1 MKNPKKRWTAALLLT
16 FVVLLGLCGGTVR
29 LVDPFFH
36 YHNPDPEGEVWFDQ
50 RAQGAGLLRSQ
61 EYETVLMGSSLAA
74 NYRPFWFDVFYET
87 STVKVTFPNG
97 GFGEFTRALDYACTQ
112 QDVERVIFGLD
123 PNLLARDP
131 EEEPDQLPE
140 YLYDTNPW
148 NDGQYLLNKDV
159 LMRSGYTLLKK
170 MSGETQSIQ
179 DAFVWDGN
187 VFFSKELALA
197 GYERPEATGETLA
210 ADAFLENGRANLER
224 VTGWL
229 EQYPDT
235 EFIFFFSPY
244 SILFWDKTAR
254 LGQTE
259 AMLSALEQAC
269 NTLLTYDNVKLYG
282 FLLDREIVENL
293 DNYCDYVHH
302 SGAVCRRILAKMAAG
317 EDRLTAE
324 NTEKVLANW
333 RDFVVDYDYEKFW
346 DESFWWKWNET
357 HPGVPA

>member
-87 STVKVTFPNG
+87 STVKITFPNG

-131 EEEPDQLPE
+131 AEEPDQLPE

-210 ADAFLENGRANLER
+210 ADAFLENSRANLER

-244 SILFWDKTAR
+244 SILFWDKMNQ

-259 AMLSALEQAC
+259 AML
-269 NTLLTYDNVKLYG
+269 TLLQETVETLLQYDNAELQFFMADTEVITNL
-282 FLLDREIVENL
+282 ENYA
-293 DNYCDYVHH
+293 DHIHVAGRVTY
-302 SGAVCRRILAKMAAG
+302 RMAQAMPTG
-317 EDRLTAE
+317 QYRLTKE
-324 NTEKVLANW
+324 TYVEVLDGL
-333 RDFVVDYDYEKFW
+333 RDFVVHYDYEQIW
-346 DESFWWKWNET
+346 AADG
-357 HPGVPA
+357 PL

>member
-36 YHNPDPEGEVWFDQ
+36 YHDPDPEGEVWFDQ

-87 STVKVTFPNG
+87 STVKITFPNG

-131 EEEPDQLPE
+131 AEEPDQLPE

-244 SILFWDKTAR
+244 SILFWDKMNQ

-259 AMLSALEQAC
+259 AMLALLQETVE
-269 NTLLTYDNVKLYG
+269 TLLQYDNAELQFFMADTEVITNL
-282 FLLDREIVENL
+282 ENYA
-293 DNYCDYVHH
+293 DHIHVAGRVTY
-302 SGAVCRRILAKMAAG
+302 RMAQAMPT
-317 EDRLTAE
+317 EQYRLTKE
-324 NTEKVLANW
+324 TYVEVLDGL
-333 RDFVVDYDYEKFW
+333 RDFVVHYDYEQIW
-346 DESFWWKWNET
+346 AADG
-357 HPGVPA
+357 PL

>member
-36 YHNPDPEGEVWFDQ
+36 YHDPDPEGEVWFDQ

-131 EEEPDQLPE
+131 AEEPDQLPE

-244 SILFWDKTAR
+244 SILFWDKMNQ

-259 AMLSALEQAC
+259 AML
-269 NTLLTYDNVKLYG
+269 TLLQETVETLLQYDNAELQFFMADTEV
-282 FLLDREIVENL
+282 ITNL
-293 DNYCDYVHH
+293 QNYADHIHVAGRVTY
-302 SGAVCRRILAKMAAG
+302 RMAQAMPTG
-317 EDRLTAE
+317 QYRLTKE
-324 NTEKVLANW
+324 TYVEVLDGL
-333 RDFVVDYDYEKFW
+333 RDFVVHYDYEQIW
-346 DESFWWKWNET
+346 AADG
-357 HPGVPA
+357 PL

>member
-36 YHNPDPEGEVWFDQ
+36 YHDPDPEGEVWFDQ

-244 SILFWDKTAR
+244 SILFWDKMNQ

-259 AMLSALEQAC
+259 AML
-269 NTLLTYDNVKLYG
+269 TLLQETVETLLQYDNAELQFFMADTQV
-282 FLLDREIVENL
+282 ITNL
-293 DNYCDYVHH
+293 QNYADHIHVAGRVTY
-302 SGAVCRRILAKMAAG
+302 RMAQAMPTG
-317 EDRLTAE
+317 QYRLTKE
-324 NTEKVLANW
+324 TYVEVLDGL
-333 RDFVVDYDYEKFW
+333 RDFVVHYDYEQIW
-346 DESFWWKWNET
+346 AADG
-357 HPGVPA
+357 PL

>member
-16 FVVLLGLCGGTVR
+16 VVVLLGLCGGTVR

-36 YHNPDPEGEVWFDQ
+36 YHDPDPEGEVWFDQ

-131 EEEPDQLPE
+131 AEEPDQLPE

-244 SILFWDKTAR
+244 SILFWDKMNQ

-259 AMLSALEQAC
+259 AML
-269 NTLLTYDNVKLYG
+269 TLLQETVETLLQYDNAELQFFMADTEV
-282 FLLDREIVENL
+282 ITNL
-293 DNYCDYVHH
+293 QNYADHIHVAGRVTY
-302 SGAVCRRILAKMAAG
+302 RMAQAMPTG
-317 EDRLTAE
+317 QYRLTKE
-324 NTEKVLANW
+324 TYVEVLDGL
-333 RDFVVDYDYEKFW
+333 RDFVVHYDYEQIW
-346 DESFWWKWNET
+346 AADG
-357 HPGVPA
+357 PL

>member
-36 YHNPDPEGEVWFDQ
+36 YHDPDPEGEVWFDQ

-131 EEEPDQLPE
+131 AEEPDQLPE

-244 SILFWDKTAR
+244 SILFWDKMNQ

-259 AMLSALEQAC
+259 AML
-269 NTLLTYDNVKLYG
+269 TLLQETVETLLQYDNAELQFFMADTQV
-282 FLLDREIVENL
+282 ITNL
-293 DNYCDYVHH
+293 QNYADHIHVAGRVTY
-302 SGAVCRRILAKMAAG
+302 RMAQAMPTG
-317 EDRLTAE
+317 QYRLTKE
-324 NTEKVLANW
+324 TYVEVLDGL
-333 RDFVVDYDYEKFW
+333 RDFVVHYDYEQIW
-346 DESFWWKWNET
+346 AADG
-357 HPGVPA
+357 PL

>member
-36 YHNPDPEGEVWFDQ
+36 YHDPDPEGEVWFDQ

-131 EEEPDQLPE
+131 AEEPDQLPE

-244 SILFWDKTAR
+244 SILFWDKKNQ

-259 AMLSALEQAC
+259 AML
-269 NTLLTYDNVKLYG
+269 TLLQETVETLLQYDNAELQFFMADTQV
-282 FLLDREIVENL
+282 ITNL
-293 DNYCDYVHH
+293 QNYADHIHVAGRVTY
-302 SGAVCRRILAKMAAG
+302 RMAQAMPTG
-317 EDRLTAE
+317 QYRLTKE
-324 NTEKVLANW
+324 TYVEVLDGL
-333 RDFVVDYDYEKFW
+333 RDFVVHYDYEQIW
-346 DESFWWKWNET
+346 AADG
-357 HPGVPA
+357 PL

>member
-16 FVVLLGLCGGTVR
+16 VVVLLGLCGGTVR

-36 YHNPDPEGEVWFDQ
+36 YHDPDPEGEVWFDQ

-131 EEEPDQLPE
+131 AEEPDQLPE

-210 ADAFLENGRANLER
+210 ADAFLENSRANLER

-244 SILFWDKTAR
+244 SILFWDKMNQ

-259 AMLSALEQAC
+259 AML
-269 NTLLTYDNVKLYG
+269 TLLQETVETLLQYDNAELQFFMADTQV
-282 FLLDREIVENL
+282 ITNL
-293 DNYCDYVHH
+293 QNYADHIHVAGRVTY
-302 SGAVCRRILAKMAAG
+302 RMAQAMPTG
-317 EDRLTAE
+317 QYRLTKE
-324 NTEKVLANW
+324 TYVEVLDGL
-333 RDFVVDYDYEKFW
+333 RDFVVHYDYEQIW
-346 DESFWWKWNET
+346 AADG
-357 HPGVPA
+357 PL

>member
-16 FVVLLGLCGGTVR
+16 VVVLLGLCGGTVR

-36 YHNPDPEGEVWFDQ
+36 YHDPDPEGEVWFDQ

-131 EEEPDQLPE
+131 AEEPDQLPE

-210 ADAFLENGRANLER
+210 ADAFLENSRANLER

-244 SILFWDKTAR
+244 SILFWDKMNQ

-259 AMLSALEQAC
+259 AML
-269 NTLLTYDNVKLYG
+269 TLLQETVETLLQYDNAELQFFMADTEV
-282 FLLDREIVENL
+282 ITNL
-293 DNYCDYVHH
+293 QNYADHIHVAGRVTY
-302 SGAVCRRILAKMAAG
+302 RMAQAMPTG
-317 EDRLTAE
+317 QYRLTKE
-324 NTEKVLANW
+324 TYVEVLDGL
-333 RDFVVDYDYEKFW
+333 RDFVVHYDYEQIW
-346 DESFWWKWNET
+346 AADG
-357 HPGVPA
+357 PL

>member
-16 FVVLLGLCGGTVR
+16 VVVLLGLCGGTVR

-36 YHNPDPEGEVWFDQ
+36 YHDPDPEGEVWFDQ

-131 EEEPDQLPE
+131 AEEPDQLPE

-210 ADAFLENGRANLER
+210 ADAFLENSRANLER

-244 SILFWDKTAR
+244 SILFWDKMNQ

-259 AMLSALEQAC
+259 AML
-269 NTLLTYDNVKLYG
+269 TLLQETVETLLQYDNAELQFFMADTQVITNL
-282 FLLDREIVENL
+282 ENYA
-293 DNYCDYVHH
+293 DHIHVAGRVTY
-302 SGAVCRRILAKMAAG
+302 RMAQAMPTG
-317 EDRLTAE
+317 QYRLTKE
-324 NTEKVLANW
+324 TYVEVLDGL
-333 RDFVVDYDYEKFW
+333 RDFVVHYDYEQIW
-346 DESFWWKWNET
+346 AADG
-357 HPGVPA
+357 PL

>member
-1 MKNPKKRWTAALLLT
+1 MKNPNKRLTAALLLT
-16 FVVLLGLCGGTVR
+16 VVVLLGLCGGTVR

-210 ADAFLENGRANLER
+210 ADAFLENSRANLER

-244 SILFWDKTAR
+244 SILFWDKMNQ

-259 AMLSALEQAC
+259 AML
-269 NTLLTYDNVKLYG
+269 TLLQETVETLLQYDNAELQFFMADTEVITNL
-282 FLLDREIVENL
+282 ENYA
-293 DNYCDYVHH
+293 DHIHVAGRVTY
-302 SGAVCRRILAKMAAG
+302 RMAQAMPTG
-317 EDRLTAE
+317 QYRLTKE
-324 NTEKVLANW
+324 TYVEVLDGL
-333 RDFVVDYDYEKFW
+333 RDFVVHYDYEQIW
-346 DESFWWKWNET
+346 AADG
-357 HPGVPA
+357 PL